1 MNEYEKQANDWA
13 GKWGVTMTASKLGHF
28 THWEEDTDTR
38 DVYEI
43 TLSRDTGG
51 GVSLQMRLKF
61 GQNLVNSRYDQTYSA
76 GPYWRDV
83 ERKANGWPKHP
94 GKAPTLYD
102 VIACIQKY
110 DVGTFEDFCGEFG
123 YDTDSRR
130 ALSTFLAVQA
140 EAADFARLCGPN
152 ADMREEA
159 QEIS

>member
-13 GKWGVTMTASKLGHF
+13 EKWGVTMTARKLGHF
-28 THWEEDTDTR
+28 AYHEEDADTR

-43 TLSRDTGG
+43 ALTRDSRRMTF
-51 GVSLQMRLKF
+51 KF
-61 GQNLVNSRYDQTYSA
+61 GQSLVDSRYDQKFSA
-76 GPYWRDV
+76 GPYWRGV

-102 VIACIQKY
+102 AIACLQKY
-110 DVGTFEDFCGEFG
+110 DVGTFEDFCGDFG

-130 ALSTFLAVQA
+130 ALDTYLAVQA
-140 EAADFARLCGPN
+140 EVANFARLCGPDT
-152 ADMREEA
+152 DMREEA

>member
-13 GKWGVTMTASKLGHF
+13 EKWGVTMTARKLGHF
-28 THWEEDTDTR
+28 PHKEEDTDTR

-43 TLSRDTGG
+43 ALTKDSRRMTF
-51 GVSLQMRLKF
+51 RF
-61 GQNLVNSRYDQTYSA
+61 GQSLFNSRYDRTYSA
-76 GPYWRDV
+76 GPYWRGI
-83 ERKANGWPKHP
+83 ERKANGGPKHP
-94 GKAPTLYD
+94 GKAPTMYD
-102 VIACIQKY
+102 MIACIQKY

-130 ALSTFLAVQA
+130 ALDTFLAVQA